1 MPNYFSPFSL
11 RVSEEVITKIKL
23 IAAKN
28 HRSANKEME
37 VALEQYIA
45 AYERANG
52 EIEFKQ
58 KEEP

>member
-11 RVSEEVITKIKL
+11 RVSEEIIGKIKA

-45 AYERANG
+45 AYEREHG
-52 EIEFKQ
+52 SVEVK